1 MLVFLIVLALVVL
14 LGIALGFVI
23 KWQLDLPRAPASGW
37 GSFCWELQSQPRRCP
52 ESLIPLIR

>member
-23 KWQLDLPRAPASGW
+23 KWQLDLPRAPASGGGRSA
-37 GSFCWELQSQPRRCP
+37 GSCKVNLTAALRAS
-52 ESLIPLIR
+52 SL